1 VGGMFQSTFDELTTD
16 EKFRIV
22 RDDIRLLVDHS
33 NQNQQ
38 EIDFVSQSVAELRS
52 EIDHL
57 TQVVAE
63 LLRRNY

>member
-1 VGGMFQSTFDELTTD
+1 MFQSTFDELTTD

-22 RDDIRLLVDHS
+22 RDDIRLLVGHS

-38 EIDFVSQSVAELRS
+38 EIDFVSRSVAELRS

>member
-1 VGGMFQSTFDELTTD
+1 MFQSTFDELTTD

-52 EIDHL
+52 EI
-57 TQVVAE
+57 E
-63 LLRRNY
+63 

>member
-1 VGGMFQSTFDELTTD
+1 MFQSTFDELTTD